1 MFEQLYGLQCWKQ
14 NFDPMRE
21 NLHSAVSWVRLPRL
35 PLEMWNE
42 NILGAI
48 FKPVGRLCKDPSQVD
63 DSHGFKVGGMILQ
76 EADWIEVKWKR
87 TDPLYQ
93 QVPNTNGAKMTS
105 LTKLESY
112 LKR

>member
-1 MFEQLYGLQCWKQ
+1 MFGQLYGLQCWKQ

-48 FKPVGRLCKDPSQVD
+48 FKPVGRLCK
-63 DSHGFKVGGMILQ
+63 VGPNSKEISKGYLLVYALRSIFVSL
-76 EADWIEVKWKR
+76 WK
-87 TDPLYQ
+87 
-93 QVPNTNGAKMTS
+93 
-105 LTKLESY
+105 
-112 LKR
+112 